1 MARHNEIGH
10 WGETVARDFLLGSG
24 YAIRGMNVK
33 VGGYELDI
41 IAERDGRIIF
51 VEVKTRGADGTDPLE
66 AVDGR
71 RRRRMARAADLY
83 IRSTGTVLEP
93 QFDIVTVVGSPE
105 DGHVVEHFVDAFLP
119 PLMSY

>member
-10 WGETVARDFLLGSG
+10 WGEAVARDFLLGLG

-33 VGGYELDI
+33 VGTYEIDI
-41 IAERDGRIIF
+41 IAEKDARIIF
-51 VEVKTRGADGTDPLE
+51 VEVKTRGDDGVDPLD

-71 RRRRMARAADLY
+71 KRKRMARAADLY
-83 IRSTGTVLEP
+83 IRSTETVLEP
-93 QFDIVTVVGSPE
+93 QFDILTVVGSPE
-105 DGHVVEHFVDAFLP
+105 GGHVVEHFADAFLP